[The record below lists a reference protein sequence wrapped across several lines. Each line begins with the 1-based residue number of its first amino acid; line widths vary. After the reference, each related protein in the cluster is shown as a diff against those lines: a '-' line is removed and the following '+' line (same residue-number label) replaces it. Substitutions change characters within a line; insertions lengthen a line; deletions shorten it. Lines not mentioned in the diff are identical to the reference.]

1 MVIAVAVFCPM
12 RNTRASSSSRF
23 SSEVRGGLFSGSEPA
38 AGPPMSNLDR
48 RHQGSLSPSAYE
60 RVTLRRA
67 DINARR
73 ELMWR
78 SVYLV
83 ILIAL
88 WGRHAANH
96 LVCRA
101 DDRTCFSEIALCEG
115 ELPRW
120 SSSWPT
126 LTQDHRAQ
134 LAQPVKS
141 AFLTGLTTLS
151 DEDALL
157 LSRVP
162 GHVVVRPLDALSLR
176 SAEHFGR
183 HRGGLSL
190 SHVREL
196 SDDSARALGRHH
208 GFLDLNGVTQLS
220 DEALR
225 AIVRNAGRLTL
236 GLTHLSA
243 HQAEILCLARG
254 GLELPELRVIDE
266 PVAEVLS
273 RYPHTLDI
281 GLAEMTP
288 EVARHLAKRTADQ
301 RFCVGPLID
310 RLRLSATAARELA
323 KNGGEMGFGAEFDGR
338 AEDVLAAL
346 SPHRGELRLFL
357 EEPLSPSMAKELSKH
372 AGPLTI
378 PWTMT
383 VGADA
388 AVFLARHRSALSLH
402 TDSPDAVK
410 ALSEHQ
416 GSELELRLQF
426 AIDEQSAHALARY
439 RGNLIIHE
447 AHPPHARPTAQA
459 VSALARHEG
468 RLAIPPSFVR
478 EDTIEAITAHVGG
491 LHVLFPVSTYRP
503 IAGLHERH
511 GLDPALDVEIARKLG
526 AMNGWLRI
534 DALLSADCLHAL
546 AQHKGDLVLRHLPQ
560 REDEVGALAGRD
572 GNLYFPCH
580 DNCVK
585 SIAAAR
591 LMASDAVV
599 SDISETSTLLG
610 PDAVDIATELARK
623 HGPLSLPHLRYITVD
638 ALRALVQKPDIEL
651 MPLDEVFVFD
661 KDACIV
667 PAEDVVPD
675 SFREFNQTHQP
686 PRVLDD
692 RRRLFAH

>member
-1 MVIAVAVFCPM
+1 MQ
-12 RNTRASSSSRF
+12 RS
-23 SSEVRGGLFSGSEPA
+23 GL
-38 AGPPMSNLDR
+38 
-48 RHQGSLSPSAYE
+48 
-60 RVTLRRA
+60 
-67 DINARR
+67 
-73 ELMWR
+73 
-78 SVYLV
+78 LV

-88 WGRHAANH
+88 WGSHAAND

-101 DDRTCFSEIALCEG
+101 DDRTCFSDVALCEG

-190 SHVREL
+190 PHVREL

-225 AIVRNAGRLTL
+225 ALVRNAGRLTL

-254 GLELPELRVIDE
+254 GLELQELRVIDE

-273 RYPHTLDI
+273 RYPETLDI
-281 GLAEMTP
+281 GLAEVAP
-288 EVARHLAKRTADQ
+288 EVARHLAKRTVDQ
-301 RFCVGPLID
+301 RFCVGRSTK
-310 RLRLSATAARELA
+310 RLRLSAAAARELA
-323 KNGGEMGFGAEFDGR
+323 KSGGEMGFGAEFDGR

-357 EEPLSPSMAKELSKH
+357 EQPLSPSMAKELSKH

-378 PWTMT
+378 PWTVT

-388 AVFLARHRSALSLH
+388 AVLLARHRSALSLH
-402 TDSPDAVK
+402 TDSRDAVK

-416 GSELELRLQF
+416 GPELKLGLAFEL
-426 AIDEQSAHALARY
+426 DEQSAHALAGY
-439 RGNLIIHE
+439 RGNLIIRE
-447 AHPPHARPTAQA
+447 EHPPDARPAAQA
-459 VSALARHEG
+459 ISALARHKG

-491 LHVLFPVSTYRP
+491 LHVSYPISTYRP

-511 GLDPALDVEIARKLG
+511 GLDPVRDVEIARKL
-526 AMNGWLRI
+526 AAVKGWLRI
-534 DALLSADCLHAL
+534 DALLSAECLHAL
-546 AQHKGDLVLRHLPQ
+546 AQHKGDLVLGRLPQ
-560 REDEVGALAGRD
+560 REDEVDALAGRD
-572 GNLYFPCH
+572 GQLYFPYH
-580 DNCVK
+580 NCVK

-623 HGPLSLPHLRYITVD
+623 RGPLSLPHLKYITVD
-638 ALRALVQKPDIEL
+638 ALRALVQKVDIEL
-651 MPLDEVFVFD
+651 MPLDEMFVFD

-667 PAEDVVPD
+667 PAADVVPELFLD
-675 SFREFNQTHQP
+675 FNRTHQP

-692 RRRLFAH
+692 KQRFYAH